1 MAVTQADIDA
11 LEKVLASGVL
21 QVRYADRTVTYQST
35 EAMHSE
41 LARMKREL
49 ATAATGR
56 VARTRY
62 AVAKKGV

>member
-35 EAMHSE
+35 DAMQRE

-49 ATAATGR
+49 AEAAGGT
-56 VARTRY
+56 TRY
-62 AVAKKGV
+62 RLVATRKGFR